1 MTRALKMVYLEPAR
15 LEAETEAIRTPADF
29 RKTA

>member
-1 MTRALKMVYLEPAR
+1 MTRALKMVYLKPAR
-15 LEAETEAIRTPADF
+15 LETETEEIRTPADF